1 MFYKPSMNK
10 QLSICKNNTFK
21 ISSFFNQFFDFKK
34 NEQLKGQP
42 NRINDEIVEVPEEAI
57 FISKNWL
64 FTRDNEQS
72 KRAILLVEDNQ
83 EVRECIKS
91 SLESKYFVYE
101 AVNGIEGLKIAN
113 EHLPDLI
120 ISDVTM
126 PEMDGLEFCN
136 KIKTYEYT
144 SSIPVILLTG
154 NIGLAHQMSCLK
166 NGADVYLTKPF
177 NVQALMLNV
186 ENLLSLS
193 DKMQKRFS
201 KQISLE
207 LSHIAID
214 NKGEEFISKVLHLV
228 EKNIS
233 NTDFGVHHLA
243 AEVGMSSPVFYKK
256 LQVLT
261 GMSVNNFMK
270 SIKLKRAAQLLKQG
284 SLTVYQV
291 AYEVGFKD
299 SKYFSREFRKQFGY
313 SPSNYYPS

>member
-10 QLSICKNNTFK
+10 QLPTSKNNWFK
-21 ISSFFNQFFDFKK
+21 ISSILNQFFDFKK
-34 NEQLKGQP
+34 YEQPKGHP
-42 NRINDEIVEVPEEAI
+42 NIVNDDIVEVPEEAG
-57 FISKNWL
+57 FIPKNRV
-64 FTRDNEQS
+64 FRADNEHS

-113 EHLPDLI
+113 EPDLI

-136 KIKTYEYT
+136 QIKTYEYT

-154 NIGLAHQMSCLK
+154 NIGLVHQMSCLK

-214 NKGEEFISKVLHLV
+214 DKGEEFISKVLHLV

-299 SKYFSREFRKQFGY
+299 SKYFSREFRKHFGY
-313 SPSNYYPS
+313 SPSNYSPS